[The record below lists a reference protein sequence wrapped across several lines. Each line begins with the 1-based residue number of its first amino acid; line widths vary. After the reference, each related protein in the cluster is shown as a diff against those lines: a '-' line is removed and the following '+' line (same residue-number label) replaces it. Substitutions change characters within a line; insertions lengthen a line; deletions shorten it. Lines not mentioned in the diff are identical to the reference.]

1 SQVVGF
7 FGVDA
12 PRWLLDSPLNTFVMI
27 VASTWQGAGV
37 NALLFGIGL
46 QSIPKEPLEAA
57 RVDGASGFTLFRTM
71 SWPMLTP
78 LTTVVVGLSIVGS
91 LKTFDIVWGMTKG
104 GPGGA
109 SETLALT
116 MFKETFQS
124 NQYGLG
130 AAVAVFLTVV
140 TVAASIIYLRRQ
152 LAPGPSPR
160 GPAPPYLAG
169 RRRPPGRA
177 RDPRRDLAGAG
188 VPAAGQRLQAS
199 GGVRRV
205 LGLAARRP
213 RRPAEQHGRRLG
225 AGPALARHAVDRAV
239 RDHLARA
246 RGARRRGRRVL
257 DRRAAAAPRVLLVRA
272 DLHQHGL
279 PAADDPHAAVHRLR
293 LDRALQ
299 HPDRHDPRVHGDL
312 GAVLGVR
319 HAQLLQRHRPPRVR
333 GRCHGRRVAVA
344 DLLADLPADVG
355 PGAGRDLHPAGDL
368 HLERP

>member
-1 SQVVGF
+1 MTAPTARHAELLPRQRSRNTYWLSSAGFVAPAVLLAAVVLYLPFLYTTYISFTEYNGLGDPEWVGLENYVDMFTDPGLVNSLVNTLYWVAGTLILPVGLGLMIAVLSHGLPNATLFRLPFLIPYAISGVAVGVIWSFILQTNGALSQVVGF

-71 SWPMLTP
+71 TWPMLTP

-152 LAPGPSPR
+152 LAPGRS
-160 GPAPPYLAG
+160 A
-169 RRRPPGRA
+169 
-177 RDPRRDLAGAG
+177 
-188 VPAAGQRLQAS
+188 
-199 GGVRRV
+199 
-205 LGLAARRP
+205 
-213 RRPAEQHGRRLG
+213 
-225 AGPALARHAVDRAV
+225 
-239 RDHLARA
+239 
-246 RGARRRGRRVL
+246 
-257 DRRAAAAPRVLLVRA
+257 
-272 DLHQHGL
+272 
-279 PAADDPHAAVHRLR
+279 
-293 LDRALQ
+293 
-299 HPDRHDPRVHGDL
+299 
-312 GAVLGVR
+312 
-319 HAQLLQRHRPPRVR
+319 
-333 GRCHGRRVAVA
+333 
-344 DLLADLPADVG
+344 
-355 PGAGRDLHPAGDL
+355 
-368 HLERP
+368 